1 MPFGFSQAPPYAGG
15 GIVPTSNYGANA
27 KSSFNPYIAGAGGMI
42 GAGLGALFGDYED
55 PSKVANEYMTQ
66 IPGQLEKYFNPY
78 INRGNQAGDVLQGQY
93 GNLLNDPGNMLNK
106 IGQGY
111 QQSPGFKFA
120 LQQALQG
127 AGHAAAAG
135 GMAGSP
141 QHEQQSMEL
150 ATNLANQD
158 YGNWISRALGLYGQG
173 LSGEQGMYGVGAQ
186 AGMGL
191 GENIAANLAN
201 QAKLAY
207 AGQAGENE
215 RENDIW
221 GAIGGGIGT
230 LAAFL

>member
-1 MPFGFSQAPPYAGG
+1 MA
-15 GIVPTSNYGANA
+15 
-27 KSSFNPYIAGAGGMI
+27 FNPYLAGAGGL
-42 GAGLGALFGDYED
+42 AGGALGSMFGGYED
-55 PSKVANEYMTQ
+55 PSKAANQYMNQ

-93 GNLLNDPGNMLNK
+93 GSLLNDPGGMVNK

-141 QHEQQSMEL
+141 QHEQQSMEV
-150 ATNLANQD
+150 ATGLANQD
-158 YGNWISRALGLYGQG
+158 YGNWIQRAMGLYGQG
-173 LSGEQGMYGVGAQ
+173 LSGEQGLYGTGAQ

-191 GENIAANLAN
+191 GEDMASMLAN

-207 AGQAGENE
+207 AGQAGQNQ
-215 RENDIW
+215 RQNDIW
-221 GAIGGGIGT
+221 GALGGAVGT